1 MRRLEALQFVDEQSF
16 QLRSAPTGRVTQD
29 RSGGWAG
36 GTRLRMPW
44 PWSIR
49 LQMRPATGRKPQDV
63 TTRLFPTAAVYAR
76 FINPHRTR
84 APV

>member
-1 MRRLEALQFVDEQSF
+1 MRRLEPLQFVDEQSF

-29 RSGGWAG
+29 SWGLGWRDQAADAVAMVNQAANEA
-36 GTRLRMPW
+36 RH
-44 PWSIR
+44 WS
-49 LQMRPATGRKPQDV
+49 QPQDV
-63 TTRLFPTAAVYAR
+63 TARLFPTAAFYAR